1 MKEEKKLKVTN
12 YDNFKNASF
21 FKKQYFQ
28 AQDMLK
34 EVNDFYNSFCMSKL
48 LTAADLKN
56 VKPVMIG
63 KCIWTYNFILPF
75 GYSQAVD
82 AVIKKKDYKRYMFP
96 DGEKKDTKALVNMSK
111 EYALQSIRDLN
122 AIIEEDPQYDCYY
135 VLDQY
140 NIVQE
145 FIPVKCKDTIKID
158 FSGENIEISGHYFE
172 YNERGARFG
181 QAAHSVVKII
191 KKVIINQDN
200 NNVIDVETCS
210 ETVETGNAGGKS
222 YYDEHI
228 NYEMTDR
235 TLDAICTHKWNGI
248 RARVVRSYRDDR
260 QRRRHSLYFYP
271 NEPDIE
277 DILVCRYGEMFKEQF
292 KRPLTRDLVER
303 WTRWW

>member
-1 MKEEKKLKVTN
+1 MKEEKNLKVTN

-56 VKPVMIG
+56 VKPVMFD
-63 KCIWTYNFILPF
+63 KCRWTYNFILPF
-75 GYSQAVD
+75 DYILAVD
-82 AVIKKKDYKRYMFP
+82 AVIKKKDYKKYMFP
-96 DGEKKDTKALVNMSK
+96 DGEKKDTKALINMSK

-140 NIVQE
+140 NVVQE

-172 YNERGARFG
+172 YSERGVRFG
-181 QAAHSVVKII
+181 LAEHSVDKII

-210 ETVETGNAGGKS
+210 EAVEIGNAGGKS
-222 YYDEHI
+222 YWDDHI

-235 TLDAICTHKWNGI
+235 TLDAVCTNKWKGI
-248 RARVVRSYRDDR
+248 RARVAREYRDHR
-260 QRRRHSLYFYP
+260 KRMRHCCIYT
-271 NEPDIE
+271 NMPDIE
-277 DILVCRYGEMFKEQF
+277 DILVDRYGEMFKEQF